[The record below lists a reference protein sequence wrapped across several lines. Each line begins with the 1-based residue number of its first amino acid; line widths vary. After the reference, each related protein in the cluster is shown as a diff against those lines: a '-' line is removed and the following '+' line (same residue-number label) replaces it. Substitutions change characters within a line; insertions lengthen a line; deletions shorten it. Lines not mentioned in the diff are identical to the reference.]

1 MKKINVL
8 AMVMLVVLFGCATA
22 PEHDLAQQSDVPHTT
37 VSEQEAP
44 SETATPA
51 PQVEEQV
58 TITMWAY
65 YSLEL
70 YDNLVKEFNR
80 ENNGYQI
87 ETTYFIGGDQR
98 VEMALRL
105 ENGEMPDILLAPAS
119 EIPFY
124 KMYSD
129 GMMEDLLPYIQGD
142 GIELSEDYL
151 RCMTVDGKLY
161 ELSPI
166 YEIGCMW
173 FDFDKAELDPQE
185 FDSISS
191 IIALEPALPDGVALL
206 DEQIRPQSYL
216 KMFLGQYFQDFV
228 DVSDWT
234 WDFNTDLLRQ
244 VLELTSR
251 TKTLRQQN
259 AMEREPITDCL
270 VHYSGSYNIYSSKE
284 AKGRLPFPTADGN
297 GCNMYSKYS
306 AFMNSKCEHKQG
318 TWDFMRRLLD
328 HDFYDGMSFDYFATN
343 ARIDREMW
351 AQTEESDYTRAAKE
365 AISKADRAG
374 RTDTVLLDI
383 ILQESLPYFEGQIS
397 LDEAVENIQSMAS
410 LYIADKWLGQE
421 VTYPPTEVK
430 SVKKLAEAIN
440 AAGRTGLP
448 SETRLVDRAN
458 ELQNIHYFYVPA
470 VEFEGYKLTRIS
482 VTPEE
487 IVYHYGDIQV
497 TFYRK
502 EGDFS
507 KKVVYDEEAGTM
519 TAPLEYTWMT
529 ISVPPELNDYDYLYS
544 HCQAYITNPSEVILG
559 GPQ

>member
-37 VSEQEAP
+37 VSEQETP

-58 TITMWAY
+58 TITMWAMDA
-65 YSLEL
+65 SDSMCQLL
-70 YDNLVKEFNR
+70 DDFNN
-80 ENNGYQI
+80 ENNGCQI
-87 ETTYFIGGDQR
+87 EVTYFQVSAEWCD
-98 VEMALRL
+98 MADRL
-105 ENGEMPDILLAPAS
+105 ENGELPDILFLS
-119 EIPFY
+119 MSYMPFY
-124 KMYSD
+124 RLVNTARL
-129 GMMEDLLPYIQGD
+129 ENLLPYAQED
-142 GIELSEDYL
+142 GITISEDYL
-151 RCMTVDGKLY
+151 RCMSIDGKLY
-161 ELSPI
+161 EISPTFMV
-166 YEIGCMW
+166 GCMSPRFAAAKIEKRDFGSIGEILDIESELSGGRTLVAEDIRPSSYLEW
-173 FDFDKAELDPQE
+173 LMNCYFDDFVVLDTGE
-185 FDSISS
+185 CSFDSELFRQMLEFSS
-191 IIALEPALPDGVALL
+191 KA
-206 DEQIRPQSYL
+206 
-216 KMFLGQYFQDFV
+216 K
-228 DVSDWT
+228 
-234 WDFNTDLLRQ
+234 
-244 VLELTSR
+244 TSR
-251 TKTLRQQN
+251 QL
-259 AMEREPITDCL
+259 EELEEPVSQVYFIGP
-270 VHYSGSYNIYSSKE
+270 YGSYSTYSVIESGNDRVGFPGDKYYIYAQRTAVMSSDCQHKKE
-284 AKGRLPFPTADGN
+284 AWSFLK
-297 GCNMYSKYS
+297 
-306 AFMNSKCEHKQG
+306 
-318 TWDFMRRLLD
+318 RLLSQEY
-328 HDFYDGMSFDYFATN
+328 YDTISGNYFATN
-343 ARIDREMW
+343 AQIDREMW

-519 TAPLEYTWMT
+519 TAPLEYTRMT